1 MEDGR
6 WNNFRMIFRWSE
18 PDKRFL
24 QRSIDSPP
32 SLNRFRN
39 ENCSLAGVAFDVL
52 PGYRGFRTTACLK
65 TDPDL
70 QTRISIEM
78 GE

>member
-1 MEDGR
+1 
-6 WNNFRMIFRWSE
+6 
-18 PDKRFL
+18 
-24 QRSIDSPP
+24 
-32 SLNRFRN
+32 
-39 ENCSLAGVAFDVL
+39 L

-78 GE
+78 GEWVRHFVVCEIGRYWEGQWHDLDWKGW